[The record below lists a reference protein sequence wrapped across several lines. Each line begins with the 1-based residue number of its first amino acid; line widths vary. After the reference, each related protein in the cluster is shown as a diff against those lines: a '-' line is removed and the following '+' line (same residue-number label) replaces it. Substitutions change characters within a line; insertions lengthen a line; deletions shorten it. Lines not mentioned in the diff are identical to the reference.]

1 MSFAITEILQV
12 LLLVGVQIVL
22 KHLFDVGILEE
33 QLDALDLSGVG
44 MNALLEFGS
53 LFLQLDNLRGEGC
66 VLDGLLQ
73 EVVVGDEDSK
83 LRLFDLSCPL
93 PNLVGVESAVVVVEV
108 FKSESGETNGESFI
122 ALSVQLD

>member
-33 QLDALDLSGVG
+33 HLDALDLSGVG

-83 LRLFDLSCPL
+83 LRLSDLSCPL

-122 ALSVQLD
+122 ALSV